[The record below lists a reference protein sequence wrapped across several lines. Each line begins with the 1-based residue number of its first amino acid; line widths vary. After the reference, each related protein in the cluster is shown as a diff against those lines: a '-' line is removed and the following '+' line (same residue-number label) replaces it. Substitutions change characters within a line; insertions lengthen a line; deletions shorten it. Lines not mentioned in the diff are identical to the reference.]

1 MQSSEWELAA
11 GARGGFYASGLS
23 GSICGMGGGFVLID
37 DPCKNRE
44 QAESAIYQDT
54 VLERYLDD
62 WASRTESPDCRLV
75 MATRW
80 GSRDLIGQLIELSQS
95 DDTADKW
102 ETINI
107 PAILQLEE
115 ERQTGDP
122 RELGDPVWP
131 ELYLKPDEWGEFP
144 ARDILVERA
153 RKDLL
158 QRISATI
165 GGEALYQGRAMMRA
179 GGIAKEE
186 WFASR
191 WTTLPTGPGEWVQS
205 WDPKASSSKRPW
217 ASYTVGQVWFR
228 PHGTSTCY
236 LVDERRGKVG
246 IDGALVMIR
255 ELSKLYPQA
264 TKKIIERK
272 GYGGA
277 MLDLLK
283 TELTGLDDNVPKGD
297 KAMRLEAVVPLLSAG
312 NIILPDQ
319 SVRPWVSDWVREVC
333 RFSGKPTDVADRV
346 DAMSQAL
353 DRWKSVTLPFQYSGG
368 GKRAGGGFR

>member
-1 MQSSEWELAA
+1 L
-11 GARGGFYASGLS
+11 R
-23 GSICGMGGGFVLID
+23 
-37 DPCKNRE
+37 
-44 QAESAIYQDT
+44 
-54 VLERYLDD
+54 
-62 WASRTESPDCRLV
+62 
-75 MATRW
+75 
-80 GSRDLIGQLIELSQS
+80 
-95 DDTADKW
+95 
-102 ETINI
+102 
-107 PAILQLEE
+107 
-115 ERQTGDP
+115 
-122 RELGDPVWP
+122 
-131 ELYLKPDEWGEFP
+131 PDEWTNPPPQEK
-144 ARDILVERA
+144 LVERA

-158 QRISATI
+158 QRISATV
-165 GGEALYQGRAMMRA
+165 GGEALYQGRATMRS

-186 WFASR
+186 WFSAR
-191 WTTLPTGPGEWVQS
+191 WTVMPTGPGEWVQS

-228 PHGTSTCY
+228 PHGKSTCY
-236 LVDERRGKVG
+236 LIDERRGKVG

-312 NIILPDQ
+312 NIIIPDQ
-319 SVRPWVSDWVREVC
+319 SVRPWVSDWVREVT

-353 DRWKSVTLPFQYSGG
+353 DRWKSVALPFTYQVGG
-368 GKRAGGGFR
+368 GRQSNGFR